1 MSKSLTLPKL
11 TDKAQKVFNA
21 WIRHRDSK
29 DGYFTCISCFRTLPV
44 EQMNAGHYVPVKGGS
59 ALRFNE
65 NNVNGE
71 CIRCN
76 GFDEFHLIGYR
87 KNLIKKIGIN
97 KVEILERMRNDVCKW
112 DRTTLNHIVKTYTLN
127 SKTNGTDNH
136 LPF

>member
-11 TDKAQKVFNA
+11 IAKAQKVFNA

-87 KNLIKKIGIN
+87 KNLIKKIGIK
-97 KVEILERMRNDVCKW
+97 KVEVLERMRNDVCKW

>member
-11 TDKAQKVFNA
+11 IAKAQKVFNA

-44 EQMNAGHYVPVKGGS
+44 DQMNAGHYVPVKGGS

-65 NNVNGE
+65 YNVNGE

-87 KNLIKKIGIN
+87 KNLIKKIGIK
-97 KVEILERMRNDVCKW
+97 KVEVLERMRNDVCKW
-112 DRTTLNHIVKTYTLN
+112 DRTTLNHIIKTYTLN
-127 SKTNGTDNH
+127 SKTNGTDNY

>member
-1 MSKSLTLPKL
+1 MSKSLTLSKL
-11 TDKAQKVFNA
+11 LAKAQKVFNA
-21 WIRHRDSK
+21 WIRQRDSK
-29 DGYFTCISCFRTLPV
+29 EGYFTCISCFRTLPV
-44 EQMNAGHYVPVKGGS
+44 DQMNAGHYVPVKGGS

-65 NNVNGE
+65 YNVNGE

-87 KNLIKKIGIN
+87 KNLIKKIGIK
-97 KVEILERMRNDVCKW
+97 KVEVLERMRNDVCKW
-112 DRTTLNHIVKTYTLN
+112 DRTTLNHIIKTYTLN

>member
-1 MSKSLTLPKL
+1 
-11 TDKAQKVFNA
+11 
-21 WIRHRDSK
+21 
-29 DGYFTCISCFRTLPV
+29 
-44 EQMNAGHYVPVKGGS
+44 MNAGHYVPVKGGS

-87 KNLIKKIGIN
+87 KNLIKKIGIK
-97 KVEILERMRNDVCKW
+97 KVEVLERMRNDVCKW

>member
-11 TDKAQKVFNA
+11 LAKAQKIFNA
-21 WIRHRDSK
+21 WIRARDSK
-29 DGYFTCISCFRTLPV
+29 EGYFTCIACFRTLPID
-44 EQMNAGHYVPVKGGS
+44 QMNAGHYVPVKGGS

-87 KNLIKKIGIN
+87 KNLIKKIGLK
-97 KVEILERMRNDVCKW
+97 KVEQLERMRNDVCKW
-112 DRTTLNHIVKTYTLN
+112 DRTTLNHIIKTYTLN
-127 SKTNGTDNH
+127 SKTNGTDNY